1 MFGVSQSVGTKSVT
15 KQMTGEQIITESD
28 GSSLKG
34 KPIPSENICSEC
46 GVRGQSWGCCTFSR
60 WKWHG
65 LEIHRVWETEVCH
78 LTRLL
83 PG

>member
-1 MFGVSQSVGTKSVT
+1 MFGASQSVGTKNVT
-15 KQMTGEQIITESD
+15 KQMTGEQIIMESD

-34 KPIPSENICSEC
+34 NLFPERTSALNVEC
-46 GVRGQSWGCCTFSR
+46 GGHSWGCYTFSR
-60 WKWHG
+60 WKWRG
-65 LEIHRVWETEVCH
+65 LEIHRELKTEVFH